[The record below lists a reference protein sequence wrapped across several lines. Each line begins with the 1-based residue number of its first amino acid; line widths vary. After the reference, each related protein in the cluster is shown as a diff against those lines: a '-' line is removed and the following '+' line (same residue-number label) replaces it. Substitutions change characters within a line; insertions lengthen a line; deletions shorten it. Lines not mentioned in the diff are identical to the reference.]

1 MEAQP
6 GRLYVA
12 NLPNEFTETTMK
24 EYFSKY
30 GEVKDCVIIV
40 DKVTRKPRGFGFVS
54 FTHPSVA
61 EQVMGE
67 EHIILGRKVCFY
79 LCFLNL
85 YQHRCYD
92 LRSTMTL
99 HPQSMKKNLPF
110 EEQTLLT
117 HVPLCYH
124 HAAATQQKPGKH
136 HQSGILCHLNMQ
148 ALVEFITSTA
158 PLACSSSTIY
168 SSKAHV

>member
-1 MEAQP
+1 MEPQP

-67 EHIILGRKVCFY
+67 GHIILGRKVCFY

-92 LRSTMTL
+92 LRSTMAL
-99 HPQSMKKNLPF
+99 HPQSMKENLPFEEQTKNLPF
-110 EEQTLLT
+110 EEQTMLT

-136 HQSGILCHLNMQ
+136 H
-148 ALVEFITSTA
+148 
-158 PLACSSSTIY
+158 
-168 SSKAHV
+168 